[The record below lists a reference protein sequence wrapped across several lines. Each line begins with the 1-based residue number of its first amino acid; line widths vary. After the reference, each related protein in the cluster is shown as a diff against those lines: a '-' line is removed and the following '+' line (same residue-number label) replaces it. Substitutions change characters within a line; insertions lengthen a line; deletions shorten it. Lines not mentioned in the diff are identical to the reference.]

1 VTAAAGRGGV
11 VTERAR
17 RWHVRDTG
25 RGVLESEEHLTW
37 TGPWP
42 PAPALAGVPAL
53 LEQLHFRSVERFSLG
68 LLRCRRRGGR
78 VECRFLGRW
87 PGLAFADGGT
97 TRRPDRVERSWTIA
111 PGFLARPV
119 TGAPAPT
126 GHGTLVLGVERLADG
141 RLHAWARVEGFPAR
155 LLGPA
160 PFALAPFGRPWA
172 WLGRLYTAVH
182 SAAAFRCLRGLAR
195 SLGGDA

>member
-1 VTAAAGRGGV
+1 MTVAAGRDGAVAGG
-11 VTERAR
+11 AR
-17 RWHVRDTG
+17 RWQVRDTG

-42 PAPALAGVPAL
+42 PAPALARVPAL
-53 LEQLHFRSVERFSLG
+53 LERLHFRSIERCSLG

-97 TRRPDRVERSWTIA
+97 ARRPDRVERRWTIA

-119 TGAPAPT
+119 AGALAPA
-126 GHGTLVLGVERLADG
+126 GHGTLALGVERLAGG

-155 LLGPA
+155 FLGPA
-160 PFALAPFGRPWA
+160 PFGPAAFGRPWA
-172 WLGRLYTAVH
+172 WLGRLYAAVH
-182 SAAAFRCLRGLAR
+182 SAAAFRCLRELAR